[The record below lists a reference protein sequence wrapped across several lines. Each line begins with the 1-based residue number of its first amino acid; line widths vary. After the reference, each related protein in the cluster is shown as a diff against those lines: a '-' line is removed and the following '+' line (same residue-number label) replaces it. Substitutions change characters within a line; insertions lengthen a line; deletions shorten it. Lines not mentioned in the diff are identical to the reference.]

1 MVKHFNLSEWALGH
15 RTLVLYLMIV
25 LAAIGVGSYLRLGQA
40 EDPDFSFKLMVVR
53 TMWPGASAEEVER
66 QLTDRIEK
74 KLQETPRLDFLR
86 SYSKPGESVVFVFVK
101 DSSRPEEIKD
111 TWYQVRKKVGD
122 IRATLPQGVV
132 GPFFNDEFGDTFGNI
147 YAVTGDGFSYAQLKE
162 TADRIR
168 NQLLRVKDV
177 AKVELVGEQ
186 DEKIYVEVA
195 NAKLATFGIEPAVV
209 FAALAQQ
216 NAVTA
221 TGSFETPTDRI
232 YIRATGALDSVE
244 SVRAIAIRA
253 NGRLFQLG
261 DVANVYRGFADPPQ
275 PRMRYIGKEALGIAV
290 SMVPRGDIIELG
302 KALDI
307 EVARI
312 ERELPVGLE
321 LDRVNDQ
328 PATVKR
334 SVGEFTRSLA
344 EAVAIVL
351 AVSFVS
357 LGLRTGLVVALSIPL
372 TLAVTFL
379 LMYQWGIDLH
389 KISLGALIIALGLL
403 VDDAIISVEM
413 MLAKME
419 QGWGRA
425 RAASFAYTSTA
436 MPMLTGTVVTAAGF
450 LPIGLARS
458 STGEYT
464 FSIFAVTTTA
474 LLVSWV
480 VSVIFVPYLGY
491 KLLPDFKPG
500 AHVDE
505 STVYRKPFY
514 LRFRAV
520 VAWCVEHRALVIG
533 ATAAAFVLAVV
544 GFRFVQQQFFPAAS
558 RPELIVDLRL
568 AEGSSVR
575 ATEEQVR
582 KLEKFLLA
590 DPAVKDRID
599 NFVSYVGSGSPR
611 FYLPF
616 DQQLVNANFGQ
627 FIVNTKTNEDRE
639 VVRKRLLRLFEED
652 FPEIR
657 GRVNRLENGPPVGF
671 PVQFRVVG
679 EDKERI
685 RAIANE
691 VAAAMRANPWTRE
704 VSFDWDEPSKVMRL
718 VLDQNRARVLGIS
731 TQELA
736 GFLNTVL
743 AGQAATA
750 YREGDKQIDVLVRG
764 AKEER
769 VFLSLLKDLAVP
781 IGGGR
786 NVPLGQIADVS
797 YGFEQG
803 VYWRRDRLPAIT
815 ARSDLKDG
823 IQAPVVSRQLEA
835 TLQPLRDKL
844 PIGYR
849 IDTGGAIEDA
859 SKGQKSIAVVAPVM
873 ILVMVTALMLQLQSF
888 SRLALVLLTAPLGLI
903 GVAAA
908 LLVFN
913 VPFGFVAMLGTI
925 ALSGMIMRNSVI
937 LVDQIDRDIEG
948 GSEPVEAI
956 ADATV
961 RRFRPI
967 MLTAAAA
974 VLAMIPLTRSA
985 FYGPMAVA
993 IMGGLVVATVLTL
1006 LFLPALYAAWFRV
1019 PRLAK
1024 APEAS
1029 PPALASV
1036 PAAGACALR
1045 IEPDRP
1051 APDDDMAPERT

>member
-1 MVKHFNLSEWALGH
+1 MLRRFNLSEWALSH
-15 RTLVLYLMIV
+15 QTLVLYFMVV
-25 LAAIGVGSYLRLGQA
+25 LALIGVGSYVKLGQA
-40 EDPDFSFKLMVVR
+40 EDPDFTFKLMVVR
-53 TMWPGASAEEVER
+53 TTWPGASADEVER
-66 QLTDRIEK
+66 QLTDKIEK
-74 KLQETPRLDFLR
+74 KLQETPHLDFLR

-101 DSSRPEEIKD
+101 DSSTPAEIRD

-122 IRATLPQGVV
+122 IRGTLPAGIV
-132 GPFFNDEFGDTFGNI
+132 GPGFNDEFGDTFGNI
-147 YAVTGDGFSYAQLKE
+147 YALTGDGFTYAQLKE
-162 TADRIR
+162 TAERIR

-177 AKVELVGEQ
+177 AKVDLIGEQ
-186 DEKIYVEVA
+186 DEKIYVEVS
-195 NAKLATFGIEPAVV
+195 NAKLATLAVDPSVV

-221 TGSFETPTDRI
+221 TGSFETPSERI

-244 SVRAIAIRA
+244 AVKAIAIRA
-253 NGRLFQLG
+253 NGRLFQLS
-261 DVANVYRGFADPPQ
+261 DVASVHRGFADPPQ
-275 PRMRYIGKEALGIAV
+275 PRMRYMGKEALGIAV
-290 SMVPRGDIIELG
+290 SMVPRGDIIALG
-302 KALDI
+302 HALDAQL
-307 EVARI
+307 EKV
-312 ERELPVGLE
+312 ERDLPVGLE

-334 SVGEFTRSLA
+334 SVSEFTRSLS
-344 EAVAIVL
+344 EAVGIVL
-351 AVSFVS
+351 LVSFLS
-357 LGLRTGLVVALSIPL
+357 LGLRTGLIVALSIPL

-379 LMYQWGIDLH
+379 FMYQAGIDLH

-413 MLAKME
+413 MVVKME
-419 QGWGRA
+419 QGWERV

-436 MPMLTGTVVTAAGF
+436 MPMLTGTIVTAAGF

-464 FSIFAVTTTA
+464 FSIFAVTTIA

-480 VSVIFVPYLGY
+480 VSVLFVPYLGY
-491 KLLPDFKPG
+491 KLLPDFHKSG
-500 AHVDE
+500 AHADE
-505 STVYRKPFY
+505 HAVYRKPFY
-514 LRFRAV
+514 VRFRRV
-520 VAWCVEHRALVIG
+520 VAWCVEHRWL
-533 ATAAAFVLAVV
+533 VV
-544 GFRFVQQQFFPAAS
+544 GTTLAIFLAAIFAFRFVQQQFFPAAS

-568 AEGSSVR
+568 EEGASIP
-575 ATEEQVR
+575 ATEAQVK
-582 KLEKFLLA
+582 KLERVLLT
-590 DPAVKDRID
+590 DPAIKGRIE

-627 FIVNTKTNEDRE
+627 FILNTKGNDDRE
-639 VVRKRLLRLFEED
+639 AVRARLLEVFD
-652 FPEIR
+652 QGFPEVR

-679 EDKERI
+679 EDKDRI
-685 RAIANE
+685 RGIANE

-704 VSFDWDEPSKVMRL
+704 VSFDWEEPSKVIRL
-718 VLDQNRARVLGIS
+718 AIDQNRARVLGIS

-736 GFLNTVL
+736 QFLNTVL
-743 AGQAATA
+743 SGQVATT
-750 YREGDKQIDVLVRG
+750 YREADKSVDVVVRG
-764 AKEER
+764 AREER
-769 VFLSLLKDLAVP
+769 VFMSLLKDLAVP
-781 IGGGR
+781 VGR
-786 NVPLGQIADVS
+786 GRTVPLAQIANVT

-815 ARSDLKDG
+815 VRSDLKDG
-823 IQAPVVSRQLEA
+823 IQAPVVSQQLIAAIAPIRE
-835 TLQPLRDKL
+835 KL
-844 PIGYR
+844 PAGYR

-859 SKGQKSIAVVAPVM
+859 GKGQQSIAVVAPVM

-908 LLVFN
+908 LLIFN

-925 ALSGMIMRNSVI
+925 ALAGMIMRNSLI
-937 LVDQIDRDIEG
+937 LVDQIEQDIRA
-948 GSEPVEAI
+948 GSEPADAI
-956 ADATV
+956 VDATV

-967 MLTAAAA
+967 VLTAAAA

-993 IMGGLVVATVLTL
+993 IMGGLVVATGLTL

-1019 PRLAK
+1019 PRACD
-1024 APEAS
+1024 ADVVEPEDAT
-1029 PPALASV
+1029 AV
-1036 PAAGACALR
+1036 PA
-1045 IEPDRP
+1045 
-1051 APDDDMAPERT
+1051 